1 MKNYLSI
8 IILLF
13 LGFSLNAQVP
23 QAFNYQATVRNADGD
38 LVVNQNVYFK
48 FNIIQGTQTAIPTY
62 VEEHYVPTDDLG
74 QVSIIIGQGTPSTG
88 VFIELDWSQGS
99 FYLGIELDTGNGY
112 IAMGT
117 TQLLSVPYALY
128 AESSG
133 NAETAIPNLE
143 SVLEVDN
150 SANNQKITN
159 LLNPTLDQDAA
170 TKDYVDDEINNY
182 NQTLEEVLN
191 SGNNANGLQI
201 KGLANPSEPQDAVN
215 LNTVESQIEPIVE
228 EITLLNNQIEDLQ
241 NQLTD
246 IYQNLIDGDGDGF
259 TPSEG
264 DCDDSNALVYP
275 NAIEICDGIDNDC
288 DGVIDG
294 GAETEFFIDI
304 DGDGYGDSET
314 SILACSQPDGYVTNS
329 DDCDDTNPNINP
341 GADELCDNIDNN
353 CNAEVDENPI
363 DGSTWY
369 ADSDG
374 DGYGD
379 SETSILACSQPDGYV
394 TNSDDCDDTNPNINP
409 DSDELCDNIDNNCNA
424 EVDENPIDGSTW
436 YADSDG
442 DGYGDS
448 ETSILA
454 CSQPDGY
461 VTNSDDCDD
470 TNPNINPDSDE
481 LCDNIDNNCNA
492 EVDENPI
499 DGSTW
504 YADSDGDGYGDSE
517 TSILACSQPSGYVA
531 NSDDCDD
538 SNAAINPQA
547 VEIVDG
553 IDNNCDGQIDVQTV
567 SDIDGNTYDYLNYGT
582 QYWTVENCILTTYRD
597 GTPIPQVQDS
607 DQWSNL
613 TTGAWCYFDNDSNLG
628 VIYNSYAIAGKH
640 DNDPSTPNKEFAPE
654 GWHVPTDDDW
664 LTFEYWL
671 IANGY
676 NYDGTTSE
684 PKVASALAST
694 YGWVSNNN
702 PGSVGFQQ
710 ENNNSTEFNWTVQG
724 YRRGSDGFWFG
735 YGSIGVLGSDASFLM
750 TSSVDDNGLYYT
762 RNIQPGSGYLVRSG
776 GYALNDAFSVRLI
789 KDE

>member
-88 VFIELDWSQGS
+88 IFIDLDWSQGS

-159 LLNPTLDQDAA
+159 LLNPTSDQDAA

-201 KGLANPSEPQDAVN
+201 KGLANPTEPQDAVN

-228 EITLLNNQIEDLQ
+228 EITLLNNEIEDLQ

-294 GAETEFFIDI
+294 GAETEYFI
-304 DGDGYGDSET
+304 
-314 SILACSQPDGYVTNS
+314 
-329 DDCDDTNPNINP
+329 
-341 GADELCDNIDNN
+341 
-353 CNAEVDENPI
+353 
-363 DGSTWY
+363 
-369 ADSDG
+369 DSDG
-374 DGYGD
+374 DGYGFIQ
-379 SETSILACSQPDGYV
+379 TSV
-394 TNSDDCDDTNPNINP
+394 
-409 DSDELCDNIDNNCNA
+409 
-424 EVDENPIDGSTW
+424 
-436 YADSDG
+436 
-442 DGYGDS
+442 
-448 ETSILA
+448 
-454 CSQPDGY
+454 
-461 VTNSDDCDD
+461 
-470 TNPNINPDSDE
+470 
-481 LCDNIDNNCNA
+481 
-492 EVDENPI
+492 
-499 DGSTW
+499 
-504 YADSDGDGYGDSE
+504 
-517 TSILACSQPSGYVA
+517 LACSQPSGYVA

-538 SNAAINPQA
+538 SNSSVYPGADELCDN
-547 VEIVDG
+547 
-553 IDNNCDGQIDVQTV
+553 IDNNCNTEIDENPVDGSTWYADSDSDGYGDLNNITQSCSQPEGYVGNSDDCDDSNSSVNPGAVEACNQSDDNCNGEIDEGLSQMWYYDLDVDGFGDSNNSFYGCPQPENTV
-567 SDIDGNTYDYLNYGT
+567 MDNTDCDDSNPSVYPGAEEIDDDIDNDCDGVIDAGTFTDQNGNSMDFIVYPATSSIPSQT
-582 QYWTVENCILTTYRD
+582 WTVENAKVTTYRD
-597 GTPIPQVQDS
+597 GTPIPQLQAPGA
-607 DQWSNL
+607 WMEA
-613 TTGAWCYFDNDSNLG
+613 TTGAWCYNPNGEKLYNWYAVAGIHDEASLNDESLR
-628 VIYNSYAIAGKH
+628 K
-640 DNDPSTPNKEFAPE
+640 KFAPE
-654 GWHVPTDDDW
+654 GWSVGSEYLLLEQILVWHGIVFPTQDYPNS
-664 LTFEYWL
+664 T
-671 IANGY
+671 AK
-676 NYDGTTSE
+676 
-684 PKVASALAST
+684 PMAST
-694 YGWVSNNN
+694 TDWVTGQTSQYGMPASN
-702 PGSVGFQQ
+702 PAA
-710 ENNNSTEFNWTVQG
+710 NNSSGFNLRPLGLRSGVNGDFIQYGGWAQPNNGIISQTAYVWSSYPQMYTLGG
-724 YRRGSDGFWFG
+724 YWYGFIQDRSDYLSDG
-735 YGSIGVLGSDASFLM
+735 M
-750 TSSVDDNGLYYT
+750 
-762 RNIQPGSGYLVRSG
+762 QVR
-776 GYALNDAFSVRLI
+776 FM
-789 KDE
+789 KD

>member
-13 LGFSLNAQVP
+13 LGLSLNAQVP

-74 QVSIIIGQGTPSTG
+74 QVSIIIGQGTPSSG
-88 VFIELDWSQGS
+88 VFTELDWSQGS

-304 DGDGYGDSET
+304 
-314 SILACSQPDGYVTNS
+314 
-329 DDCDDTNPNINP
+329 
-341 GADELCDNIDNN
+341 
-353 CNAEVDENPI
+353 
-363 DGSTWY
+363 
-369 ADSDG
+369 
-374 DGYGD
+374 
-379 SETSILACSQPDGYV
+379 
-394 TNSDDCDDTNPNINP
+394 
-409 DSDELCDNIDNNCNA
+409 
-424 EVDENPIDGSTW
+424 
-436 YADSDG
+436 DG

>member
-159 LLNPTLDQDAA
+159 LLNPTSDQDAA

-201 KGLANPSEPQDAVN
+201 KGLANPTEPQDAVN

-228 EITLLNNQIEDLQ
+228 EITLLNNEIEDLQ

-294 GAETEFFIDI
+294 GAETEYFI
-304 DGDGYGDSET
+304 
-314 SILACSQPDGYVTNS
+314 
-329 DDCDDTNPNINP
+329 
-341 GADELCDNIDNN
+341 
-353 CNAEVDENPI
+353 
-363 DGSTWY
+363 
-369 ADSDG
+369 DSDG
-374 DGYGD
+374 DGYGFIQ
-379 SETSILACSQPDGYV
+379 TSV
-394 TNSDDCDDTNPNINP
+394 
-409 DSDELCDNIDNNCNA
+409 
-424 EVDENPIDGSTW
+424 
-436 YADSDG
+436 
-442 DGYGDS
+442 
-448 ETSILA
+448 
-454 CSQPDGY
+454 
-461 VTNSDDCDD
+461 
-470 TNPNINPDSDE
+470 
-481 LCDNIDNNCNA
+481 
-492 EVDENPI
+492 
-499 DGSTW
+499 
-504 YADSDGDGYGDSE
+504 
-517 TSILACSQPSGYVA
+517 LACSQPSGYVA

-538 SNAAINPQA
+538 SNSSVYPGADELCDN
-547 VEIVDG
+547 
-553 IDNNCDGQIDVQTV
+553 IDNNCNTEIDENPVDGSTWYADSDSDGYGDLNNITQSCSQPEGYVNNSDDCDDSNSIVNPGAVEDCNDSDDNCNGEIDEGLAMTWYYDLDNDGFGDSNNSFYGCPQPENTV
-567 SDIDGNTYDYLNYGT
+567 MNNTDCDDSNSSVYPGAEEIDDDIDNDCDGVVDGGTFTDQDGNNMDFIVYPATSSIPSQT
-582 QYWTVENCILTTYRD
+582 WAIENAKVTTYRD
-597 GTPIPQVQDS
+597 GTPIPEITAPGA
-607 DQWSNL
+607 WL
-613 TTGAWCYFDNDSNLG
+613 EATTGAYWVSPQGEKL
-628 VIYNSYAIAGKH
+628 YNWYAMKGIH
-640 DNDPSTPNKEFAPE
+640 DNDPNTSNKEFAPQ
-654 GWHVPTDDDW
+654 GWRVATSSDFSNFESILVWWGIVYPSSYSENSIGKPISSQTDWTIGSSVSPLAGVP
-664 LTFEYWL
+664 
-671 IANGY
+671 
-676 NYDGTTSE
+676 
-684 PKVASALAST
+684 
-694 YGWVSNNN
+694 
-702 PGSVGFQQ
+702 
-710 ENNNSTEFNWTVQG
+710 ENQPELNNSSGFNL
-724 YRRGSDGFWFG
+724 RP
-735 YGSIGVLGSDASFLM
+735 LGLKSAIDASFQGFSEFIYVWVSDG
-750 TSSVDDNGLYYT
+750 TQSNILYYYLFGHFPDPSVQVGGT
-762 RNIQPGSGYLVRSG
+762 GYGANLNGGLQVR
-776 GYALNDAFSVRLI
+776 FI
-789 KDE
+789 KN